1 MVKGQQTKKCK
12 EYTQIVKCDWIKY
25 VNSID
30 IILYN
35 YLYMPQSV
43 CDSMTRKETWSQ
55 KEEEE
60 EKDCSNGA

>member
-1 MVKGQQTKKCK
+1 M
-12 EYTQIVKCDWIKY
+12 
-25 VNSID
+25 NSID

-60 EKDCSNGA
+60 EKDCSNGAWSIECVGICV